1 MEFVFKD
8 KYMEGQIAVYFIWSQ
23 KDCVELCFE
32 QSGYLM
38 NWIKGKG
45 MHIFDEN
52 AHDILLNYVRQ
63 LRHDNHRKGR
73 VCSIFTFEDSS

>member
-1 MEFVFKD
+1 
-8 KYMEGQIAVYFIWSQ
+8 
-23 KDCVELCFE
+23 
-32 QSGYLM
+32 
-38 NWIKGKG
+38 